1 MSSNFTGNILKHSG
15 ECCQTFL
22 RMSSNILGMA
32 LIIPVN
38 VAKEY
43 KFSLI
48 PLRIKIF
55 MQTTLALK
63 AFFINEICVL
73 RKEVVSNK
81 QYVDQVLADGN
92 ISSQT
97 SKLIAKV
104 ELLEKENMEIIRK

>member
-1 MSSNFTGNILKHSG
+1 
-15 ECCQTFL
+15 
-22 RMSSNILGMA
+22 
-32 LIIPVN
+32 
-38 VAKEY
+38 
-43 KFSLI
+43 
-48 PLRIKIF
+48 

-63 AFFINEICVL
+63 AFFINKICVL

-104 ELLEKENMEIIRK
+104 ELLEEENMEIIRK